1 MGKLFLANY
10 ILISTK
16 KFSVRPAIV
25 IIIFIRIFFHS
36 LCDLGDNIMATI
48 PTISSGVAGPL
59 GAIHLPRL
67 WSKLRLSEAGQ
78 LPADYPECG
87 AGFDQMVL
95 DGLGVDRDAAV
106 AYVKENKATYN
117 DFEGW
122 VIEQRGGSI
131 SREEIH
137 ASNEAIRGYNHDDET
152 RSGILSAAG
161 KDDDGSI
168 LDAVNLN
175 NLDDWTE
182 LHNTLS

>member
-1 MGKLFLANY
+1 M
-10 ILISTK
+10 
-16 KFSVRPAIV
+16 AI
-25 IIIFIRIFFHS
+25 
-36 LCDLGDNIMATI
+36 I

-67 WSKLRLSEAGQ
+67 WSKLRLSAAGH

-95 DGLGVDRDAAV
+95 DGLGIDRDVAV
-106 AYVKENKATYN
+106 AYVKENKASYN
-117 DFEGW
+117 EFEEW
-122 VIEQRGGSI
+122 IIAQRGGSI
-131 SREEIH
+131 PQEEIE
-137 ASNEAIRGYNHDDET
+137 ASNQAIRGYNHDDET
-152 RSGILSAAG
+152 RSEILNAAG
-161 KDDDGSI
+161 KQDDGSI